1 MHAEP
6 PGTTQAPT
14 PPGGPAPRTAGPAPA
29 PPPPVARPAAARTR
43 WMRRPLTGVA
53 LALGL
58 LGALLAAPASAG
70 QPRQSPPAA
79 PGADIPA
86 DVTAGVAVF
95 DRRTGS
101 FTERVNA
108 DHRFRSASIVKLL
121 LTLDFLWDRGPG
133 YDIPQQDRGR
143 LEAMLRS
150 SDDDE
155 ASHYWGLRGRS
166 AIIERMVPRL
176 GLTGTAPPPAA
187 YPGYWGYTSLT
198 AADTVRIYRYILDE
212 SPAPVRDFIMGNLHR
227 ATRCA
232 NDGYDQYFGIPSA
245 FEGPWAVKQGWSGFS
260 SGGCTADG
268 TPAAADTAT
277 GAGAADPA
285 GAAGPSTAGGEGT
298 PPPSPASPARSAAD
312 VDLVRE
318 ALHTTGTVGPDDR
331 TIVAVLSLHPD
342 GTPYGTAYSGLTRLV
357 GSLDVPG
364 ARRPSGTW
372 FETWGDG
379 VRIRAGATT
388 SSAVVSTLPA
398 GADVLVS
405 CQQRGQVISDP
416 PHSSPWWAYLPQYG
430 GYMTTVYIDAESRLP
445 GVPECTDSGGRQ

>member
-6 PGTTQAPT
+6 PGTTPAQT
-14 PPGGPAPRTAGPAPA
+14 PSADSPAQ
-29 PPPPVARPAAARTR
+29 PVRPAAARAR
-43 WMRRPLTGVA
+43 WIRRPLTGVA
-53 LALGL
+53 LALGM
-58 LGALLAAPASAG
+58 LGAFLAAPASAG
-70 QPRQSPPAA
+70 AQPQPRQSPLAG

-101 FTERVNA
+101 FTERINA
-108 DHRFRSASIVKLL
+108 DHRFRSASVVKLL
-121 LTLDFLWDRGPG
+121 LALDFLWDRGPG
-133 YDIPQQDRGR
+133 YDIPQEDRGR

-150 SDDDE
+150 SDDGE
-155 ASHYWGLRGRS
+155 ASHYWAQGGRS
-166 AIIERMVPRL
+166 AIIDRMVPRL
-176 GLTGTAPPPAA
+176 GLTGTTPPPAA
-187 YPGYWGYTSLT
+187 HPGYWGYTSLT
-198 AADTVRIYRYILDE
+198 AADTVRIYRHILDE
-212 SPAPVRDFIMGNLHR
+212 SPAPVRDFIMGSLHR

-232 NDGYDQYFGIPSA
+232 NDGFDQYFGIPSA
-245 FEGPWAVKQGWSGFS
+245 FEGPWAVKQGWSGFR

-268 TPAAADTAT
+268 ALAGADAADEADKANAAGAPGAPAAF
-277 GAGAADPA
+277 
-285 GAAGPSTAGGEGT
+285 S
-298 PPPSPASPARSAAD
+298 ASPAPPAAD

-318 ALHTTGTVGPDDR
+318 ALHTTGTVGPGDR
-331 TIVAVLSLHPD
+331 TIVAVLTLHPD

-364 ARRPSGTW
+364 ARHPSGTW

-405 CQQRGQVISDP
+405 CQKRGEPISDP
-416 PHSSPWWAYLPQYG
+416 PHSSAWWAYLPQYG

-445 GVPECTDSGGRQ
+445 GVPEYA

>member
-1 MHAEP
+1 
-6 PGTTQAPT
+6 
-14 PPGGPAPRTAGPAPA
+14 
-29 PPPPVARPAAARTR
+29 
-43 WMRRPLTGVA
+43 MRRPLTGVA

-58 LGALLAAPASAG
+58 LGAFLAAPASAG

-79 PGADIPA
+79 PGVDIPA

-95 DRRTGS
+95 DRSTGS
-101 FTERVNA
+101 FTERINA

-155 ASHYWGLRGRS
+155 ASYYWAQRGRG

-176 GLTGTAPPPAA
+176 GLTGTTPPPAA

-198 AADTVRIYRYILDE
+198 AADTVRIYRHILDE
-212 SPAPVRDFIMGNLHR
+212 APAPVRDFIMGNLHR

-260 SGGCTADG
+260 SGGCTADDG
-268 TPAAADTAT
+268 TPAAADAVA
-277 GAGAADPA
+277 GAGARGPA
-285 GAAGPSTAGGEGT
+285 GADRPPAAGEAGA
-298 PPPSPASPARSAAD
+298 PALPAASPARSAAD

-318 ALHTTGTVGPDDR
+318 ALHTTGTVGADDR
-331 TIVAVLSLHPD
+331 TIVAVLTLHPD

-364 ARRPSGTW
+364 ARRPAGTW

-405 CQQRGQVISDP
+405 CQRRGQLISDP
-416 PHSSPWWAYLPQYG
+416 PHSSAWWAHLPQYG

-445 GVPECTDSGGRQ
+445 GVPDCT